1 MVSIA
6 TGKQTC
12 DDPVEGKKAVLYFQK
27 ENKPEGQDHGG
38 EGVNRWCANTL
49 AYH

>member
-12 DDPVEGKKAVLYFQK
+12 DDPVEGKKVVLYFQK
-27 ENKPEGQDHGG
+27 KTNLKGRTVE
-38 EGVNRWCANTL
+38 VRV
-49 AYH
+49 